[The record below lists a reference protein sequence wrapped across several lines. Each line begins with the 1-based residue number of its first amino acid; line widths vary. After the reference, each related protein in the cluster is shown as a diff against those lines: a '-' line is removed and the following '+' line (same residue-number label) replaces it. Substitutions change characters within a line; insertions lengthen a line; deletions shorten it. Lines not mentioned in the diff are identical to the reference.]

1 MTKGVSW
8 QRQAIQKRLERLGFR
23 FSAGKKQGGW
33 VYHDWTDG
41 LGNKRQLA
49 VGFSQLTQVKEFAD
63 WLESQVLQTKAP
75 KAEKRAKGGRLGD
88 LFKRMAKEDKG
99 KDGPV

>member
-23 FSAGKKQGGW
+23 LSAGKKQGGW

-41 LGNKRQLA
+41 LGDKRQLA
-49 VGFSQLTQVKEFAD
+49 VGFIRLTQVKEFAD
-63 WLESQVLQTKAP
+63 WLEAQVLLDIKTAK
-75 KAEKRAKGGRLGD
+75 EKRGPRGGRLGD
-88 LFKRMAKEDKG
+88 LLKRMAKEDKKG
-99 KDGPV
+99 